1 MKKIKNICILALLF
15 TVAGMNGQTVFGK
28 WETINEETGKPNSII
43 EIYEDDGQV
52 HGKVV
57 RILKKEDRE
66 RECTNCHGHL
76 KNKPL
81 EGLQLMTGLEKSGKE
96 YSGGVIVDPETGK
109 EYKCKIWLDESN
121 PDLLKVRG
129 YIAFFYK
136 TKTWHR
142 LE

>member
-1 MKKIKNICILALLF
+1 MKKIKIICVFAVLF
-15 TVAGMNGQTVFGK
+15 TVAGMNGQSVFGK
-28 WETINEETGKPNSII
+28 WETINEETGKANSII

-57 RILKKEDRE
+57 RILKKEDRK
-66 RECTNCHGHL
+66 RKCTNCEGHL
-76 KNKPL
+76 KDKPL
-81 EGLQLMTGLEKSGKE
+81 EGLELMTGLEKQGNE
-96 YSGGVIVDPETGK
+96 YTGGVIVDPETGK
-109 EYKCKIWLDESN
+109 EYKVKIWVDESN

>member
-1 MKKIKNICILALLF
+1 MKKIKNICFLALLF
-15 TVAGMNGQTVFGK
+15 TIAGSQAQTVLGR

-43 EIYEDDGQV
+43 EIYEEDGQV

-57 RILKKEDRE
+57 RILKEEDRE
-66 RECTNCHGHL
+66 RTCNNCDGHL
-76 KNKPL
+76 KDQPI
-81 EGLQLMTGLEKSGKE
+81 EGLQLMTGMEKSGNE
-96 YSGGVIVDPETGK
+96 YAGGVIVDPETGK

-142 LE
+142 LN

>member
-1 MKKIKNICILALLF
+1 MKKIKNICFLVLLF
-15 TVAGMNGQTVFGK
+15 TIAGVNAQTVFGK
-28 WETINEETGKPNSII
+28 WKTINEETGKANSII
-43 EIYEDDGQV
+43 EIYEEDGQV

-66 RECTNCHGHL
+66 RKCSNCEGVL
-76 KNKPL
+76 KDRPL
-81 EGLQLMTGLEKSGKE
+81 EGLELMTGLEKKGKE

-129 YIAFFYK
+129 YIAFLYK

-142 LE
+142 FE

>member
-1 MKKIKNICILALLF
+1 MKKIKNICLLALLF
-15 TVAGMNGQTVFGK
+15 VVTHMNGQSVFGK

-43 EIYEDDGQV
+43 EIYEEDGRV

-57 RILKKEDRE
+57 RILKKEDRD
-66 RECTNCHGHL
+66 RTCSNCEGHL
-76 KNKPL
+76 KDKPL
-81 EGLQLMTGLEKSGKE
+81 EGLELMTGLEKNGNE

-109 EYKCKIWLDESN
+109 EYKCKIWVDETN